1 MERRPKSAARKPA
14 RRIGKPSADRDTA
27 VDLLLLPHIAE
38 FIDYGEITLGQMYP
52 AGCVAVAADGH
63 NSLAMLVRRDGE
75 TLAQLLTRLDR
86 AIAKAIEDDIF
97 TDEINPSR

>member
-1 MERRPKSAARKPA
+1 MERRPKSVARKPA
-14 RRIGKPSADRDTA
+14 RSIEKGAGDATVNVLS
-27 VDLLLLPHIAE
+27 LPHIAE

-52 AGCVAVAADGH
+52 VGCVAVAADEH

-75 TLAQLLTRLDR
+75 TLAQLLIRLDR
-86 AIAKAIEDDIF
+86 ALAKAIDEDIF